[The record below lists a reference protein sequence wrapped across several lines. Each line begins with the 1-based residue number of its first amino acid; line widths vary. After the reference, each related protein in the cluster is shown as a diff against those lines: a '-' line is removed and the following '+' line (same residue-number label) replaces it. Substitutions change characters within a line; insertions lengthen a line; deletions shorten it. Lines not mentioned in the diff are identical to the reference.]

1 MIEPRVDGIIDPRA
15 NCIIPSTDGI
25 KESRGDGMIDQG
37 RCCDRSQGGW
47 YN

>member
-1 MIEPRVDGIIDPRA
+1 MEPRGDGIIDPRA

-25 KESRGDGMIDQG
+25 MESRGDGMIDQG